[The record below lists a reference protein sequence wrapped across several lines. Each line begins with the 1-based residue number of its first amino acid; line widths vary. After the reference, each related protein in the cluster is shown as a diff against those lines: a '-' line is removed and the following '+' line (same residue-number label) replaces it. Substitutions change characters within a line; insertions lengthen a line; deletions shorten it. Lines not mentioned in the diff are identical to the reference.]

1 MGNGVVVNIIHDL
14 PKMVIVLVLLG
25 ILVGLIPLAS
35 CQPSDGG
42 QPGTVPGNNCPVI
55 DNTGEDMLDELVKT
69 EGERRPIPP
78 IDASTPTVTET
89 ATFAL
94 G

>member
-1 MGNGVVVNIIHDL
+1 MKLVRDV
-14 PKMVIVLVLLG
+14 PKVFIVLVLLA
-25 ILVGLIPLAS
+25 ILVGVVPLTS
-35 CQPSDGG
+35 CQPSDEG
-42 QPGTVPGNNCPVI
+42 QSGTVPGNTCTLI

-69 EGERRPIPP
+69 EGERRPIPL
-78 IDASTPTVTET
+78 IDVSTPLVMET